1 MDAKKSKTADVWR
14 ERVVAQQA
22 SGQAIRAWCKGN
34 GCHEHA
40 FYWWRSKLGLS
51 PRCGNGGRRRRQPNA
66 LRFAEVVIDP
76 RPAAEAIV
84 LRLGGGR
91 ELVLPASM
99 PAESVAKL
107 VRSIEGAA

>member
-1 MDAKKSKTADVWR
+1 MHPPITTAMALGRRARIKTKPY
-14 ERVVAQQA
+14 
-22 SGQAIRAWCKGN
+22 KGN